1 MEKTEGLLAL
11 LFEEDGT
18 GVFRTGDQSEA
29 FFYFIESLDDIT
41 REGGIALKSVVVP
54 VYYRFT
60 LEGETL
66 KQVDENG
73 KSLTFFMPERVSTRI
88 E

>member
-18 GVFRTGDQSEA
+18 GVFRTGDQSEE
-29 FFYFIESLDDIT
+29 FFYFIGALDDT
-41 REGGIALKSVVVP
+41 VEGEIALKSAAVP
-54 VYYRFT
+54 VYYSFT

-66 KQVDENG
+66 KLVDENG
-73 KSLTFFMPERVSTRI
+73 KSLTFFYAGKGQYQN
-88 E
+88 

>member
-29 FFYFIESLDDIT
+29 FFYFIESLDDTTI
-41 REGGIALKSVVVP
+41 EGGIALKSVVVP
-54 VYYRFT
+54 IYYRFT
-60 LEGETL
+60 LEGETMEPI
-66 KQVDENG
+66 DENG
-73 KSLTFFMPERVSTRI
+73 KSLTFFYAGKGQYQN
-88 E
+88 

>member
-29 FFYFIESLDDIT
+29 FFYFIESLDDTTI
-41 REGGIALKSVVVP
+41 EGGIALKSVVVP

-60 LEGETL
+60 LEGETMEP
-66 KQVDENG
+66 VDENG
-73 KSLTFFMPERVSTRI
+73 KSLTFFYAGKRQYQN
-88 E
+88 

>member
-1 MEKTEGLLAL
+1 MEKTEGRLAL

-29 FFYFIESLDDIT
+29 FFYFIESLDDTT

-66 KQVDENG
+66 KLVDENG